1 MTQCERIMNYI
12 YTFGSINPA
21 QAMGDLGVYRLAARI
36 NDLRRQGYKIESKI
50 VADRNRFG
58 ETVHHA
64 VYRLVS

>member
-12 YTFGSINPA
+12 HMFGSINPA

>member
-12 YTFGSINPA
+12 HTFGSINPA